1 MTEKVLLNVEELA
14 EIAGGTC
21 TGEIAGG
28 TCTGEIVAGEMPN
41 GEPGFVMI
49 STDTNG
55 AVRKSYLPTWD
66 KVMEFVQNPK
76 VKKKYTSMKYGEQI
90 FWG

>member
-1 MTEKVLLNVEELA
+1 MTEKVLLNVEEVA
-14 EIAGGTC
+14 
-21 TGEIAGG
+21 EIAGG

-41 GEPGFVMI
+41 GEPGFVII